1 MFLRSKNSSSYCNIS
16 KIFPWGGV
24 VLAGVLA
31 FSPVTAAEPENNGIT
46 LDKLQELTGDKM
58 SWQEL
63 AADDGGDD
71 TVQLGEKWFKYNYT
85 SPITLYAN
93 LTGQHLDQF
102 DRYFGGAIY
111 NDSDLDNITG
121 SFIGNSADY
130 GGAIYNSHEKNID
143 SISGDFIGN
152 SAEYSS
158 GGAIYTYGT
167 IDSISGDFIGNS
179 AVNHG
184 GAIYNW
190 IGTIDS
196 ISGDF
201 IGNSAEYSGGA
212 IYTSGTIDSINGDF
226 SGNSAEYGGGAI
238 YNNDGD
244 INSISGDFSGN
255 SAEGS
260 GGAINNHDGDINS
273 ISGVF
278 SGNSAEGSG
287 GAIYN
292 SHGNI
297 GSINGDFIG
306 NSADD
311 GGAIYTSRNID
322 SISGDFSG
330 NSAVNSGGAIYNNNG
345 DINSISGDFSGNS
358 ASSVGGAI
366 YNRIGTIDSISGVF
380 SGNSAEGSGGAIYN
394 QKGTIDSISGDFSGN
409 SAEYSGGAIYNNDGD
424 INSISGDFSGN
435 SAEDSGGAIYIFDG
449 DITLTNA
456 SFYDNYV
463 TSSTGKGGAIYSYGG
478 NLNIVADGG
487 ESIFSGNGI
496 YEATADG
503 GYQMKD
509 SQALYA
515 DLTAKTTLKAVNNG
529 LIRFDDKIESSG
541 FDTFTN
547 RLHKLEQQGYTITDN
562 GDGSYALSLNQTGE
576 INGIVMTATSNGT
589 LINNGSEYQLV
600 LNQTETMKQT
610 MVMDRQTVEEN
621 LQQMADMGAEITQD
635 GDNWTVSLEMSE
647 QGNTI
652 KASAVFTL
660 QPDGSYLVDM
670 NETQSINDVETE
682 KLDAPDLIITGD
694 ASGKVELNNAVNGFR
709 VDISQTN
716 VELNKA
722 GARPGATV
730 STGGGLDVNDGSFV
744 RATTINADGSLNIN
758 AGGKAINTH
767 VNDGG
772 KMHLAADGTA
782 NDTVVEAG
790 GTLSAEMRAKLNNL
804 LANGGAILDIDS
816 GAVLTGDI
824 ILDAKAELGGS
835 YDYSQIFKDEVQ
847 DSGSLTLVG
856 GLNDYL
862 VEDSLVNNV
871 EAKALKLTDGYY
883 TIGGSAQAVA
893 GWDEMVIKDQANV
906 KLEGNIAMSG
916 AEKNIK
922 LLQGSTLDL
931 SGHSPTNYEIIGS
944 FNNDGTINFSHAGDG
959 ADDVTT
965 IYGNYKAY
973 DNAQMTIDVDPV
985 NNVADK
991 LVVEGDVAGTTK
1003 VTLNPLSDGKSSD
1016 KILFVEA
1023 LNDMADTEAHFEI
1036 FRVIGDAQVWNV
1048 LYENQGWYV
1057 GTENIIAD
1065 SSNNGYGDATGG
1077 ETLEDNDEDAFADA
1091 VLPPNFELPD
1101 SNDNTDGNITGG
1113 KTKVYAEAVAYAG
1126 LISAGLEQTRG
1137 LVDKIAAN
1145 VASAKT
1151 FNSRCGGYYDRCYDG
1166 YQQAGVWAAPEYTY
1180 ARLDAPIEMEA
1191 DITGFEGGFDIQHDA
1206 NNRLGIFMSF
1216 RRGNYDLDGG
1226 GDDIYADKGSEIE
1239 LNSYLAG
1246 LYYRHDRGRAYTL
1259 ATLYGG
1265 WLDADISTDDGVS
1278 ADTDG
1283 WQIGAGIET
1292 GKAFALRH
1300 NLILRPLLS
1309 LTYNQIMFDDAADA
1323 YGKTAEYDTVR
1334 NLAVEAGINL
1344 EKQFNAGYYHLG
1356 KIYIRPSL
1364 IQNFGEGSVRI
1375 SGIDEVDGIDDN
1387 LLARVK
1393 AGGNFEFDDKWSGYA
1408 DAAYTFG
1415 SDYQSVALTA
1425 GVRYS
1430 F

>member
-1 MFLRSKNSSSYCNIS
+1 MFLRSKNSASYCNIC
-16 KIFPWGGV
+16 KILPRGGV
-24 VLAGVLA
+24 VLCGVLLFGLSA
-31 FSPVTAAEPENNGIT
+31 AAAEPENSGIT

-93 LTGQHLDQF
+93 LSGSSIIWNRGAPNENIEGTF
-102 DRYFGGAIY
+102 INNSVDRGTVFVSNYVSKNVGDISG
-111 NDSDLDNITG
+111 D
-121 SFIGNSADY
+121 FIANSAEEY
-130 GGAIYNSHEKNID
+130 GGAIYNLGSTINNIEGNFIGNSASKGGGAINNSGTID
-143 SISGDFIGN
+143 SINGDFIGN
-152 SAEYSS
+152 SAEYI

-167 IDSISGDFIGNS
+167 IDSI
-179 AVNHG
+179 
-184 GAIYNW
+184 
-190 IGTIDS
+190 
-196 ISGDF
+196 
-201 IGNSAEYSGGA
+201 
-212 IYTSGTIDSINGDF
+212 
-226 SGNSAEYGGGAI
+226 
-238 YNNDGD
+238 
-244 INSISGDFSGN
+244 
-255 SAEGS
+255 
-260 GGAINNHDGDINS
+260 
-273 ISGVF
+273 
-278 SGNSAEGSG
+278 
-287 GAIYN
+287 
-292 SHGNI
+292 
-297 GSINGDFIG
+297 NGDFIG
-306 NSADD
+306 NSA
-311 GGAIYTSRNID
+311 NQ
-322 SISGDFSG
+322 
-330 NSAVNSGGAIYNNNG
+330 GGAIYNSG
-345 DINSISGDFSGNS
+345 TIDSINGDFSGNS

-366 YNRIGTIDSISGVF
+366 YNDGGDINSINGEFIGNSAKTYAGAIYNAGTITSITGNFSNNSAVGSGFGYGGAIYNQRGTIDSISGVF
-380 SGNSAEGSGGAIYN
+380 SGNSAGSSGGAIANDDSGEIGDITANFVGNSSLQGGAIYN
-394 QKGTIDSISGDFSGN
+394 WTGTIDNINGDFIGN
-409 SAEYSGGAIYNNDGD
+409 SADLSGGAIFNH
-424 INSISGDFSGN
+424 
-435 SAEDSGGAIYIFDG
+435 G

-463 TSSTGKGGAIYSYGG
+463 TSSTGKGGAIFNDGG
-478 NLNIVADGG
+478 NLNIVADDG

-515 DLTAKTTLKAVNNG
+515 YHTAKTTLKAVNNG

-541 FDTFTN
+541 FDDIMGELN
-547 RLHKLEQQGYTITDN
+547 YLEQRGYIITDN
-562 GDGSYALSLNQTGE
+562 GDGSYALSLNQTIEYDGS
-576 INGIVMTATSNGT
+576 VMTRTSNGT

-600 LNQTETMKQT
+600 LNQTETTKQT
-610 MVMDRQTVEEN
+610 MVMDRQTVEEG

-647 QGNTI
+647 QGTTI
-652 KASAVFTL
+652 KGSYVFTL

-670 NETQSINDVETE
+670 NMTQSINDVETE
-682 KLDAPDLIITGD
+682 KLDVPDLIITGD

-722 GARPGATV
+722 GALTAATV
-730 STGGGLDVNDGSFV
+730 SNGGVLDVNDESFV

-772 KMHLAADGTA
+772 KMHVAADGA
-782 NDTVVEAG
+782 AEDTVVETG
-790 GTLSAEMRAKLNNL
+790 GALSAEVRAKLNNL
-804 LANGGAILDIDS
+804 LAKGGAILDIDS
-816 GAVLTGDI
+816 GAVLTGNI

-835 YDYSQIFKDEVQ
+835 YDYSKIFKDEVQ

-871 EAKALKLTDGYY
+871 EAKALKLTGGDYVIGDG
-883 TIGGSAQAVA
+883 AQAVS

-906 KLEGNIAMSG
+906 KLEGDIAMSG

-944 FNNDGTINFSHAGDG
+944 FNNDGTVNFSHAGDG
-959 ADDVTT
+959 ADDITT

-973 DNAQMTIDVDPV
+973 DNAQMTIDVDPI
-985 NNVADK
+985 NNAADK

-1003 VTLNPLSDGKSSD
+1003 VTLNPLSDDKSSD

-1023 LNDMADTEAHFEI
+1023 PNDMADTAAHFEI

-1048 LYENQGWYV
+1048 LYENKNWYV

-1065 SSNNGYGDATGG
+1065 SSNNGYGNASSNG
-1077 ETLEDNDEDAFADA
+1077 TLEDTDEDAFADA
-1091 VLPPNFELPD
+1091 VLPPDFKLPD
-1101 SNDNTDGNITGG
+1101 NSGGTTGTSG
-1113 KTKVYAEAVAYAG
+1113 KTKVYAEAMAYTG
-1126 LISAGLEQTRG
+1126 LVSAGLEQTRG
-1137 LVDKIAAN
+1137 LVDKIADN
-1145 VASAKT
+1145 VASAKVY
-1151 FNSRCGGYYDRCYDG
+1151 SHQCGGYYDRHYD
-1166 YQQAGVWAAPEYTY
+1166 YRPQASAWAAPEYAY
-1180 ARLDAPIEMEA
+1180 AKIDAPVEMEA
-1191 DITGFEGGFDIQHDA
+1191 DIAGFEGGFDIQHDA
-1206 NNRLGIFMSF
+1206 NNRLGVFMSY
-1216 RRGNYDLDGG
+1216 RHGNYDLDGG
-1226 GDDIYADKGSEIE
+1226 GDEIYADKGAEIE

-1246 LYYRHDRGRAYTL
+1246 LYYRHDRGRAWTL
-1259 ATLYGG
+1259 AALYGG

-1292 GKAFALRH
+1292 GKAFALRRG
-1300 NLILRPLLS
+1300 LIAVPLLG
-1309 LTYNQIMFDDAADA
+1309 LTYNQIMFDDAHDA
-1323 YGKTAEYDTVR
+1323 YGKTAEYDTIR
-1334 NLAVEAGINL
+1334 NLAVEAGVKI
-1344 EKQFNAGYYHLG
+1344 EKQFGFGYYRQA
-1356 KIYIRPSL
+1356 KVYIRPSL
-1364 IQNFGEGSVRI
+1364 VQNFGDGNVKI
-1375 SGIDEVDGIDDN
+1375 SGIDEVEGIDDA

-1393 AGGNFEFDDKWSGYA
+1393 AGGNFEIDERWSGYA
-1408 DAAYTFG
+1408 DAAWTFG
-1415 SDYQSVALTA
+1415 EDYQSFALTA
-1425 GVRYS
+1425 GLRYA

>member
-63 AADDGGDD
+63 AADDGSDD

-121 SFIGNSADY
+121 SFIGNSADF
-130 GGAIYNSHEKNID
+130 GGAIYNTHGNID

-158 GGAIYTYGT
+158 GGAINNNYGN
-167 IDSISGDFIGNS
+167 IDSISGNFIGNSAYTGGAIYNGYSNSIGNISGDFIGNS
-179 AVNHG
+179 ADSSG
-184 GAIYNW
+184 GAIYNNGDIDNISGSF
-190 IGTIDS
+190 IGNSTDS
-196 ISGDF
+196 SGGAIYNGYSNSTGNISGDF
-201 IGNSAEYSGGA
+201 IGNSAEVNGGA
-212 IYTSGTIDSINGDF
+212 I
-226 SGNSAEYGGGAI
+226 SAHSL
-238 YNNDGD
+238 D
-244 INSISGDFSGN
+244 
-255 SAEGS
+255 
-260 GGAINNHDGDINS
+260 
-273 ISGVF
+273 
-278 SGNSAEGSG
+278 
-287 GAIYN
+287 
-292 SHGNI
+292 
-297 GSINGDFIG
+297 
-306 NSADD
+306 
-311 GGAIYTSRNID
+311 T
-322 SISGDFSG
+322 
-330 NSAVNSGGAIYNNNG
+330 
-345 DINSISGDFSGNS
+345 
-358 ASSVGGAI
+358 
-366 YNRIGTIDSISGVF
+366 
-380 SGNSAEGSGGAIYN
+380 
-394 QKGTIDSISGDFSGN
+394 
-409 SAEYSGGAIYNNDGD
+409 
-424 INSISGDFSGN
+424 
-435 SAEDSGGAIYIFDG
+435 
-449 DITLTNA
+449 TLTNA

-463 TSSTGKGGAIYSYGG
+463 TNPNGLGGAIYVLSEG

-509 SQALYA
+509 SQALYV

-541 FDTFTN
+541 FDTFMN
-547 RLHKLEQQGYTITDN
+547 RLHNLEQQGYIITDN
-562 GDGSYALSLNQTGE
+562 GYGSYALSLNQTIE
-576 INGIVMTATSNGT
+576 DDGIVMTATSNGT

-600 LNQTETMKQT
+600 LNQTETRKQT
-610 MVMDRQTVEEN
+610 EVMDRQTVEEG

-635 GDNWTVSLEMSE
+635 GDNWTVSLEMPE
-647 QGNTI
+647 QGITAKI
-652 KASAVFTL
+652 SYVFTL
-660 QPDGSYLVDM
+660 QPDGSYLADM
-670 NETQSINDVETE
+670 NMTQSINDVETGN
-682 KLDAPDLIITGD
+682 LDVPDLIITGD

-722 GARPGATV
+722 GALTAATV
-730 STGGGLDVNDGSFV
+730 SNGGVLDVNDESFV

-790 GTLSAEMRAKLNNL
+790 GTLSAETRAKLNNL

-871 EAKALKLTDGYY
+871 EAKALKLTGGDYVIGDG
-883 TIGGSAQAVA
+883 AQAVS

-906 KLEGNIAMSG
+906 KLEGDIAMSG

-1077 ETLEDNDEDAFADA
+1077 EILEDNDEDAFADA

-1166 YQQAGVWAAPEYTY
+1166 HQQAGVWAAPEYTY
-1180 ARLDAPIEMEA
+1180 AQLDAPIEMEA

-1216 RRGNYDLDGG
+1216 RRGNYDLDGS

-1246 LYYRHDRGRAYTL
+1246 LYYRYDRGRAYTL
-1259 ATLYGG
+1259 AALYGG

-1344 EKQFNAGYYHLG
+1344 EKQFNAGYYHRG

-1375 SGIDEVDGIDDN
+1375 SGIDEVEGIDDN
-1387 LLARVK
+1387 LLAKVK

>member
-1 MFLRSKNSSSYCNIS
+1 
-16 KIFPWGGV
+16 
-24 VLAGVLA
+24 
-31 FSPVTAAEPENNGIT
+31 
-46 LDKLQELTGDKM
+46 
-58 SWQEL
+58 
-63 AADDGGDD
+63 
-71 TVQLGEKWFKYNYT
+71 
-85 SPITLYAN
+85 
-93 LTGQHLDQF
+93 
-102 DRYFGGAIY
+102 
-111 NDSDLDNITG
+111 
-121 SFIGNSADY
+121 
-130 GGAIYNSHEKNID
+130 
-143 SISGDFIGN
+143 
-152 SAEYSS
+152 
-158 GGAIYTYGT
+158 
-167 IDSISGDFIGNS
+167 
-179 AVNHG
+179 
-184 GAIYNW
+184 
-190 IGTIDS
+190 
-196 ISGDF
+196 
-201 IGNSAEYSGGA
+201 
-212 IYTSGTIDSINGDF
+212 
-226 SGNSAEYGGGAI
+226 
-238 YNNDGD
+238 
-244 INSISGDFSGN
+244 
-255 SAEGS
+255 
-260 GGAINNHDGDINS
+260 
-273 ISGVF
+273 
-278 SGNSAEGSG
+278 
-287 GAIYN
+287 
-292 SHGNI
+292 
-297 GSINGDFIG
+297 
-306 NSADD
+306 
-311 GGAIYTSRNID
+311 
-322 SISGDFSG
+322 
-330 NSAVNSGGAIYNNNG
+330 
-345 DINSISGDFSGNS
+345 
-358 ASSVGGAI
+358 
-366 YNRIGTIDSISGVF
+366 
-380 SGNSAEGSGGAIYN
+380 
-394 QKGTIDSISGDFSGN
+394 
-409 SAEYSGGAIYNNDGD
+409 
-424 INSISGDFSGN
+424 
-435 SAEDSGGAIYIFDG
+435 
-449 DITLTNA
+449 
-456 SFYDNYV
+456 
-463 TSSTGKGGAIYSYGG
+463 
-478 NLNIVADGG
+478 
-487 ESIFSGNGI
+487 
-496 YEATADG
+496 
-503 GYQMKD
+503 
-509 SQALYA
+509 
-515 DLTAKTTLKAVNNG
+515 
-529 LIRFDDKIESSG
+529 
-541 FDTFTN
+541 
-547 RLHKLEQQGYTITDN
+547 
-562 GDGSYALSLNQTGE
+562 
-576 INGIVMTATSNGT
+576 
-589 LINNGSEYQLV
+589 
-600 LNQTETMKQT
+600 
-610 MVMDRQTVEEN
+610 MVMDRQTVEEG

-647 QGNTI
+647 QGTTI
-652 KASAVFTL
+652 KGSYVFTL
-660 QPDGSYLVDM
+660 QPDGSYLADM
-670 NETQSINDVETE
+670 NMTQSINDVETE
-682 KLDAPDLIITGD
+682 KLDVPDLIITGD

-722 GARPGATV
+722 GALTAATV
-730 STGGGLDVNDGSFV
+730 SNGGVLDVNDGSFV

-790 GTLSAEMRAKLNNL
+790 GTLSAETRAKLNNL

-835 YDYSQIFKDEVQ
+835 YDYSKIFKDEVQ

-871 EAKALKLTDGYY
+871 EAKALKLTGGDYVIGDG
-883 TIGGSAQAVA
+883 AQAVA

-906 KLEGNIAMSG
+906 KLEGDIAMSG

-944 FNNDGTINFSHAGDG
+944 FNNDGTVNFSHAGDG
-959 ADDVTT
+959 ADDITT

-1077 ETLEDNDEDAFADA
+1077 EILEDNDEDAFADA

-1151 FNSRCGGYYDRCYDG
+1151 FNSHCGGYYDRCYDG
-1166 YQQAGVWAAPEYTY
+1166 HQQAGVWAAPEYTY
-1180 ARLDAPIEMEA
+1180 AQLDAPIEMEA

-1216 RRGNYDLDGG
+1216 RRGNYDLDGS

-1292 GKAFALRH
+1292 SKAFALRH

-1344 EKQFNAGYYHLG
+1344 EKQFNAGYYHRG

>member
-93 LTGQHLDQF
+93 LTGQHLGQYN
-102 DRYFGGAIY
+102 RYYGGAIY
-111 NDSDLDNITG
+111 NDSDIDNITG

-130 GGAIYNSHEKNID
+130 GGAIYNNDNIG

-152 SAEYSS
+152 SAGNE
-158 GGAIYTYGT
+158 GGAISNKAGT
-167 IDSISGDFIGNS
+167 IDNISGSFIGNS
-179 AVNHG
+179 AGRGGAIYSSGAINSISGEFSGNSAGGFG
-184 GAIYNW
+184 GAIYNYR
-190 IGTIDS
+190 GTIDN
-196 ISGDF
+196 ISG
-201 IGNSAEYSGGA
+201 E
-212 IYTSGTIDSINGDF
+212 F
-226 SGNSAEYGGGAI
+226 SGNSAGNYGGAI
-238 YNNDGD
+238 YN
-244 INSISGDFSGN
+244 F
-255 SAEGS
+255 
-260 GGAINNHDGDINS
+260 
-273 ISGVF
+273 
-278 SGNSAEGSG
+278 
-287 GAIYN
+287 
-292 SHGNI
+292 
-297 GSINGDFIG
+297 
-306 NSADD
+306 
-311 GGAIYTSRNID
+311 
-322 SISGDFSG
+322 
-330 NSAVNSGGAIYNNNG
+330 
-345 DINSISGDFSGNS
+345 
-358 ASSVGGAI
+358 
-366 YNRIGTIDSISGVF
+366 
-380 SGNSAEGSGGAIYN
+380 
-394 QKGTIDSISGDFSGN
+394 
-409 SAEYSGGAIYNNDGD
+409 YS
-424 INSISGDFSGN
+424 
-435 SAEDSGGAIYIFDG
+435 

-463 TSSTGKGGAIYSYGG
+463 TSSLGKGGAIYNERSG
-478 NLNIVADGG
+478 NLNIVADDG

-509 SQALYA
+509 AQALYA
-515 DLTAKTTLKAVNNG
+515 YLTAKTTLKAVNNG

-541 FDTFTN
+541 FYTFTII
-547 RLHKLEQQGYTITDN
+547 LHNLEQQGYTITDN
-562 GDGSYALSLNQTGE
+562 GDGSYALSLNQTIE
-576 INGIVMTATSNGT
+576 DDGIVGTITDNGT

-600 LNQTETMKQT
+600 LNQTTTRKQT
-610 MVMDRQTVEEN
+610 MVMDRQAVEEA

-635 GDNWTVSLEMSE
+635 GDNWTVSLERSE
-647 QGNTI
+647 QGTTI
-652 KASAVFTL
+652 KDSCVFTL
-660 QPDGSYLVDM
+660 QPDGSYLADM
-670 NETQSINDVETE
+670 NETESIKDVETG
-682 KLDAPDLIITGD
+682 KLDVSDLIITGD

-722 GARPGATV
+722 GALTAATV
-730 STGGGLDVNDGSFV
+730 SNGGVLDVNDGSFV

-772 KMHLAADGTA
+772 KMHVAADGTA

-790 GTLSAEMRAKLNNL
+790 GTLSAEIRAKLNNL

-883 TIGGSAQAVA
+883 AIGNGAQAVA

-944 FNNDGTINFSHAGDG
+944 FNNDGTINFSHAGDD

-1023 LNDMADTEAHFEI
+1023 LNDMADTGAHFEI

-1166 YQQAGVWAAPEYTY
+1166 HQQAGVWAAPEYTY
-1180 ARLDAPIEMEA
+1180 AQLDAPIEMEA